1 MAIINAQYIYY
12 AFTRNRGDSMPDYKK
27 IYLTMMGAAEDVIQL
42 LEQTDPPSGDWSL
55 SLRIT
60 KLLTDAQ
67 LQCEDIYINAD

>member
-1 MAIINAQYIYY
+1 MVIMNTLYIHY
-12 AFTRNRGDSMPDYKK
+12 
-27 IYLTMMGAAEDVIQL
+27 VIQL

>member
-1 MAIINAQYIYY
+1 MTIIYPLCIYDDW
-12 AFTRNRGDSMPDYKK
+12 GDSMPDYKK
-27 IYLTMMGAAEDVIQL
+27 MYLTMMGAAEDVIQL

>member
-1 MAIINAQYIYY
+1 
-12 AFTRNRGDSMPDYKK
+12 MPDYKK
-27 IYLTMMGAAEDVIQL
+27 MYLTMLGAAEDVIQL